1 MASAVKLGVAA
12 LVILMI
18 VAGSA
23 GPSAAGVTCFTN
35 CSIRI
40 DDLSETPT
48 LHVFAHPPTGQA
60 VDVTSQTGAVTSGEL
75 ITFTLFLQNPTV
87 GARYADLFE
96 DVVGGTLSD
105 RLLAVVVPP
114 PPGSNFSQVNFTFGS
129 DVTFTLP
136 AGATQVDALV
146 EDGTVQNLTN
156 LAASLGP
163 MISTIQVASDVE
175 AVPEPATLLLVGG
188 PFAGLVATAWK
199 RSRRRTAR
207 A

>member
-1 MASAVKLGVAA
+1 MGSPVKFGIAA
-12 LVILMI
+12 LVVLAV
-18 VAGSA
+18 VAGSL
-23 GPSAAGVTCFTN
+23 GTSVAGVTCFAS

-48 LHVFAHPPTGQA
+48 LHVFANPPIGA
-60 VDVTSQTGAVTSGEL
+60 PVDVTAQIGAVTTGEL

-96 DVVGGTLSD
+96 DSVGGTLSD
-105 RLLAVVVPP
+105 RLLVVVALP

-129 DVTFTLP
+129 DVTVPLP
-136 AGATQVDALV
+136 LGATQVDALV
-146 EDGTVQNLTN
+146 ENGTAQNLTN

-163 MISTIQVASDVE
+163 MISSIQVASDVE

-188 PFAGLVATAWK
+188 PFAGLVAAAWK
-199 RSRRRTAR
+199 RSRRRVAR

>member
-1 MASAVKLGVAA
+1 MASAVKFGMAA

-18 VAGSA
+18 VAGSV
-23 GPSAAGVTCFTN
+23 GTSAAGVSCFVN

-48 LHVFAHPPTGQA
+48 LQVFANPPTGPS
-60 VDVTSQTGAVTSGEL
+60 VDITAQIGAVTNGEL

-87 GARYADLFE
+87 GARYSDLFE

-105 RLLAVVVPP
+105 RLLAVVLPP

-136 AGATQVDALV
+136 PGAGQVDALV
-146 EDGTVQNLTN
+146 ENGTAQNLTN

-199 RSRRRTAR
+199 RSRRRAMR